1 MFLLKLE
8 MILQKGNLL
17 NGIVKIVLELREVV
31 HIKNYRITVWENEN
45 ENENE
50 NERKV
55 QRWGQRREKWKRSPT
70 SGREEL
76 CLFARQCTTISLRRL
91 RRR

>member
-1 MFLLKLE
+1 MFLLKPE
-8 MILQKGNLL
+8 MILQKKGNLL

-45 ENENE
+45 E
-50 NERKV
+50 RKV

-70 SGREEL
+70 SGRKEL
-76 CLFARQCTTISLRRL
+76 CLFARHCTIISLRRL